1 MFSFTPRNVQNVRIR
16 VEWPDPIQRIAMLV
30 GTAGGTTRAVGGT
43 VIDIIMHGD
52 PKDWD
57 LEVYGVEPDS
67 LATRLSEFQPTICG
81 KSFGILKIQSDGLDI
96 DVSIPRR
103 DNSTGKGH
111 RDFEVDLDPGMTPTQ
126 AARRRDFTINTL
138 SMEIPAHP
146 SVDPNGEER
155 PNWAKVHDPFGGMED
170 LLNGIL
176 RVTCEDTFREDPL
189 RGMRAMQLS
198 ARKAPNVDPDTIE
211 IVRSM
216 SPMDLPRER
225 WMGEFEKLLLLA
237 DQPSIGLNFLKECGW
252 LRFFPELYEMA
263 YWSGWNKDENYKWW
277 PLSDCDTG
285 CPQHTEWHPEG
296 NVWVHTLLVVDAAA
310 KQREQVD
317 PEWRLAFMF
326 AALLHDVAKP
336 TTTLLPERT
345 SHGHESAGWPLTLTF
360 MDRLTNDSTLI
371 DRVVKLVVNHLQP
384 HFLKDARPS
393 RWKRLQDK
401 VERLD
406 VLGHLTIAD
415 WCGRPGRNPEEKRNV
430 GTTAMCFDWHEN
442 LGKDGDK
449 VVPMVTGNDLIAE
462 GFTPGPLFKP
472 ALQAALDAQLD
483 GESSKD
489 ALLTIAIATTQ

>member
-1 MFSFTPRNVQNVRIR
+1 MNTSILVK

-43 VIDIIMHGD
+43 VIDLIYGD
-52 PKDWD
+52 DPQDWD

-67 LATRLSEFQPTICG
+67 LAMRLSEFQPTICG

-111 RDFEVDLDPGMTPTQ
+111 RDFEVDLDPGMTLTE
-126 AARRRDFTINTL
+126 AAARRDFTIN
-138 SMEIPAHP
+138 SMSMKVPEHP
-146 SVDPNGEER
+146 RTDFYGRVVAGLTR
-155 PNWAKVHDPFGGMED
+155 IHDPFGGLAD
-170 LLNGIL
+170 LREGRL
-176 RVTCEDTFREDPL
+176 RVTSEQKFREDPL
-189 RGMRAMQLS
+189 RGLRAMQLS
-198 ARKAPNVDPDTIE
+198 ARKAPLVDPSTIK
-211 IVRSM
+211 IVKSM
-216 SPMDLPRER
+216 SPMDLPKER

-263 YWSGWNKDENYKWW
+263 YWSGWNKDENYKLW
-277 PLSDCDTG
+277 PLRDCDPG
-285 CPQHTEWHPEG
+285 CPQNWEWHPEG

-336 TTTLLPERT
+336 TTTLLPECT
-345 SHGHESAGWPLTLTF
+345 AHGHEPAGGPLTLTF
-360 MDRLTNDSTLI
+360 MDRLTNDATLI

-415 WCGRPGRNPEEKRNV
+415 WCGRPGRDPDKNPHMDKDV

-449 VVPMVTGNDLIAE
+449 VVPIVTGHDLIAQ
-462 GFTPGPLFKP
+462 GLKPGAVFKP

-489 ALLTIAIATTQ
+489 ALLTIAIATTK